1 MGLISRVSRR
11 TYSKTGELGE
21 EHLVYNST
29 QSAKARKRI
38 TSFSKSPTSP
48 SCYHFQTKSSQK
60 INYYSS
66 TNSPVRYKNQS
77 LRKHHSLSKIKLSYE
92 KTTTEERKSI
102 ESQQHTSSSP
112 QKYTKFPCQILLNKL
127 LRNANNNNMSAA
139 KVRVHNTST
148 SSIDAVVEP
157 FQHIKVDSSKLQITC
172 KETFLEDVKVL
183 KPIEGVIPPAAKD
196 VLPYSPK
203 QKIVVGVSGV
213 SCGGKTTVASGLNNW
228 LNKSEQNATLIM
240 QDDFYKPASELPI
253 NSITNFPEFDEP
265 ESVRMDL
272 IKDKILEWLDEPV
285 ELDQEDA
292 QILIVEGT
300 MIFTDP
306 EICNLCDLRYLVHV
320 DFEVA
325 KYRRSLR
332 NYKIPDPPEIV
343 ARNIWPKY
351 IKHREI
357 FRQLKNKYN
366 FMCKQINGTVP
377 VEQTIAGILLDV
389 KVNQHR

>member
-1 MGLISRVSRR
+1 MGLISRVSSR
-11 TYSKTGELGE
+11 TYSKTGELRGT
-21 EHLVYNST
+21 HFSACNST
-29 QSAKARKRI
+29 TNTFPLAA
-38 TSFSKSPTSP
+38 SKSKTS
-48 SCYHFQTKSSQK
+48 
-60 INYYSS
+60 N
-66 TNSPVRYKNQS
+66 NSPIRRYTSS
-77 LRKHHSLSKIKLSYE
+77 LRKHHSLSKLEIAVSSDQPVYISNSPAPSLPLLS
-92 KTTTEERKSI
+92 T
-102 ESQQHTSSSP
+102 
-112 QKYTKFPCQILLNKL
+112 QILLNL
-127 LRNANNNNMSAA
+127 IPNMSAA

-157 FQHIKVDSSKLQITC
+157 LKSIKLDKPLEVTC
-172 KETFLEDVKVL
+172 KETFLEDVKTL
-183 KPIEGVIPPAAKD
+183 KPVKGVSPPAAKE

-253 NSITNFPEFDEP
+253 NSITNFPEFDGP

-325 KYRRSLR
+325 KYRRALR

>member
-1 MGLISRVSRR
+1 
-11 TYSKTGELGE
+11 
-21 EHLVYNST
+21 
-29 QSAKARKRI
+29 
-38 TSFSKSPTSP
+38 
-48 SCYHFQTKSSQK
+48 
-60 INYYSS
+60 
-66 TNSPVRYKNQS
+66 
-77 LRKHHSLSKIKLSYE
+77 
-92 KTTTEERKSI
+92 
-102 ESQQHTSSSP
+102 
-112 QKYTKFPCQILLNKL
+112 
-127 LRNANNNNMSAA
+127 MSAA

-157 FQHIKVDSSKLQITC
+157 LKSITLDKPVEVTC
-172 KETFLEDVKVL
+172 KETFLEDVKIL
-183 KPIEGVIPPAAKD
+183 KPIEGVTPPAAKD
-196 VLPYSPK
+196 VLPHAPK

-253 NSITNFPEFDEP
+253 NTITNFPEFDEP

-272 IKDKILEWLDEPV
+272 IKEAILDWLEKPV
-285 ELDQEDA
+285 EVDEDA

-306 EICNLCDLRYLVHV
+306 EICSLCDLRYLVHV

-332 NYKIPDPPEIV
+332 NYKIPDPPAIM

-351 IKHREI
+351 IKHREV
-357 FRQLKNKYN
+357 FRLLKNKYD

-389 KVNQHR
+389 KVNKHR

>member
-1 MGLISRVSRR
+1 
-11 TYSKTGELGE
+11 
-21 EHLVYNST
+21 
-29 QSAKARKRI
+29 
-38 TSFSKSPTSP
+38 
-48 SCYHFQTKSSQK
+48 
-60 INYYSS
+60 
-66 TNSPVRYKNQS
+66 
-77 LRKHHSLSKIKLSYE
+77 
-92 KTTTEERKSI
+92 
-102 ESQQHTSSSP
+102 
-112 QKYTKFPCQILLNKL
+112 
-127 LRNANNNNMSAA
+127 MSAA

-148 SSIDAVVEP
+148 SSIENAVFEP
-157 FQHIKVDSSKLQITC
+157 LRNYEQIKIDSAKLQVTC
-172 KETFLEDVKVL
+172 EETFLEDVKIL
-183 KPIEGVIPPAAKD
+183 KPIDGVVPPAAKD
-196 VLPYSPK
+196 VLRYSPK

-240 QDDFYKPASELPI
+240 QDDYYKPAAELPI
-253 NSITNFPEFDEP
+253 NTFTNFLEFDEP

-272 IKDKILEWLDEPV
+272 IKQKIEEWLDEPV

-306 EICNLCDLRYLVHV
+306 SICDLCDLRYLVHV

-332 NYKIPDPPEIV
+332 NYPIPDPVGIM
-343 ARNIWPKY
+343 AQNIWPKY

-357 FRQLKNKYN
+357 FRQLKSKYN
-366 FMCKQINGTVP
+366 FMCKQIDGTVP

-389 KVNQHR
+389 KVNEHR

>member
-1 MGLISRVSRR
+1 VSGTFFGLTSTVLFCQSMFLKAEKRVFEQR
-11 TYSKTGELGE
+11 
-21 EHLVYNST
+21 YNLCT
-29 QSAKARKRI
+29 FIRL
-38 TSFSKSPTSP
+38 FPLTSP
-48 SCYHFQTKSSQK
+48 FC
-60 INYYSS
+60 N
-66 TNSPVRYKNQS
+66 P
-77 LRKHHSLSKIKLSYE
+77 
-92 KTTTEERKSI
+92 
-102 ESQQHTSSSP
+102 
-112 QKYTKFPCQILLNKL
+112 LLE
-127 LRNANNNNMSAA
+127 
-139 KVRVHNTST
+139 V
-148 SSIDAVVEP
+148 
-157 FQHIKVDSSKLQITC
+157 TC
-172 KETFLEDVKVL
+172 KEDFLADVKVL
-183 KPIEGVIPPAAKD
+183 KPIDGVVPPAAKD
-196 VLPYSPK
+196 VLRYSPK

-253 NSITNFPEFDEP
+253 NTFTNFLEFDEP

-272 IKDKILEWLDEPV
+272 IKQKIEEWLDEPV

-306 EICNLCDLRYLVHV
+306 EICDLCDLRYLVHV

-332 NYKIPDPPEIV
+332 NYPIPDPVGIM
-343 ARNIWPKY
+343 AQNIWPKY

-357 FRQLKNKYN
+357 FRQLKSKYN
-366 FMCKQINGTVP
+366 FMCKQIDGTVQ

-389 KVNQHR
+389 KVNEHR

>member
-1 MGLISRVSRR
+1 MGLISRVSSR

-21 EHLVYNST
+21 EHLVCNS
-29 QSAKARKRI
+29 QSAKARKHI

-48 SCYHFQTKSSQK
+48 SCYHFQK
-60 INYYSS
+60 YHSS

-92 KTTTEERKSI
+92 KPEEIRKNNSI
-102 ESQQHTSSSP
+102 ESQQQRKTSSSP
-112 QKYTKFPCQILLNKL
+112 QNFTKFPCQIYHKLLL
-127 LRNANNNNMSAA
+127 LRNNTNNNMSAA

-148 SSIDAVVEP
+148 SSIDAVIEP
-157 FQHIKVDSSKLQITC
+157 LQHFKVDTSKLQVTC

-306 EICNLCDLRYLVHV
+306 EICDLCDLRYLVHV
-320 DFEVA
+320 DFAVA
-325 KYRRSLR
+325 EYRRSLR

>member
-1 MGLISRVSRR
+1 
-11 TYSKTGELGE
+11 
-21 EHLVYNST
+21 
-29 QSAKARKRI
+29 
-38 TSFSKSPTSP
+38 
-48 SCYHFQTKSSQK
+48 
-60 INYYSS
+60 
-66 TNSPVRYKNQS
+66 
-77 LRKHHSLSKIKLSYE
+77 
-92 KTTTEERKSI
+92 
-102 ESQQHTSSSP
+102 
-112 QKYTKFPCQILLNKL
+112 
-127 LRNANNNNMSAA
+127 MSAA

-157 FQHIKVDSSKLQITC
+157 FYRKLEKIHIDSSKLQVTC
-172 KETFLEDVKVL
+172 NETFLEDVKVL
-183 KPIEGVIPPAAKD
+183 KPIDGVIPPAAKD

-306 EICNLCDLRYLVHV
+306 DICDLCDLRYLVHV

-357 FRQLKNKYN
+357 FRQLKNKYS

>member
-1 MGLISRVSRR
+1 MGLISRVSSR

-21 EHLVYNST
+21 EHLVCNS
-29 QSAKARKRI
+29 QSAKARKHI

-48 SCYHFQTKSSQK
+48 SCYHFQKSQK
-60 INYYSS
+60 SYHSS

-92 KTTTEERKSI
+92 KPEERRKN
-102 ESQQHTSSSP
+102 SSSP
-112 QKYTKFPCQILLNKL
+112 QNFTKFPCQIFHKLLL
-127 LRNANNNNMSAA
+127 LRNNTNNNMSAA

-148 SSIDAVVEP
+148 SSIDAVIEP
-157 FQHIKVDSSKLQITC
+157 LQHFKVDTSKLQVTC

>member
-1 MGLISRVSRR
+1 
-11 TYSKTGELGE
+11 
-21 EHLVYNST
+21 
-29 QSAKARKRI
+29 
-38 TSFSKSPTSP
+38 
-48 SCYHFQTKSSQK
+48 
-60 INYYSS
+60 
-66 TNSPVRYKNQS
+66 
-77 LRKHHSLSKIKLSYE
+77 
-92 KTTTEERKSI
+92 
-102 ESQQHTSSSP
+102 
-112 QKYTKFPCQILLNKL
+112 
-127 LRNANNNNMSAA
+127 MSAA
-139 KVRVHNTST
+139 KVRHHTTST
-148 SSIDAVVEP
+148 SSIDAVIEP
-157 FQHIKVDSSKLQITC
+157 LQKLERIQIDPSKLQITC
-172 KETFLEDVKVL
+172 QETFLEDVKIL
-183 KPIEGVIPPAAKD
+183 KPVVGITPPAAKD
-196 VLPYSPK
+196 VLPFSPK

-253 NSITNFPEFDEP
+253 NTITNFPEFDEP

-272 IKDKILEWLDEPV
+272 IKEKILDWLDEPV

-306 EICNLCDLRYLVHV
+306 EICDLCDLRYLVHV
-320 DFEVA
+320 DFAVA
-325 KYRRSLR
+325 EYRRSLR
-332 NYKIPDPPEIV
+332 NYKIPDPPQIM

-377 VEQTIAGILLDV
+377 IEQTIAGILLDV
-389 KVNQHR
+389 KVNKHR

>member
-1 MGLISRVSRR
+1 MGLISRVSSR

-21 EHLVYNST
+21 EHLVYSR
-29 QSAKARKRI
+29 QSAKARKHN
-38 TSFSKSPTSP
+38 TPSKSPTSP
-48 SCYHFQTKSSQK
+48 SCYFQPGK
-60 INYYSS
+60 YYSS
-66 TNSPVRYKNQS
+66 TNSPVRYNKTQS
-77 LRKHHSLSKIKLSYE
+77 LRKHHSLSKIKLNY
-92 KTTTEERKSI
+92 EERKNSNL
-102 ESQQHTSSSP
+102 ESQATTKTSSLPVYYFS
-112 QKYTKFPCQILLNKL
+112 TTFPCQILLNQL
-127 LRNANNNNMSAA
+127 PNTSTAISMSTA

-157 FQHIKVDSSKLQITC
+157 FYRKLEKIEVDSSKLQVTC
-172 KETFLEDVKVL
+172 TETFLEDVKVL
-183 KPIEGVIPPAAKD
+183 KPIDGVIPPAAKD

-272 IKDKILEWLDEPV
+272 IKEAILDWLDEPV
-285 ELDQEDA
+285 EVDEDA

-306 EICNLCDLRYLVHV
+306 EICSLCDLRYLVHV
-320 DFEVA
+320 SFDVA
-325 KYRRSLR
+325 RYRRSLR
-332 NYKIPDPPEIV
+332 NYPIPDPPAVVEK
-343 ARNIWPKY
+343 NIWPKY
-351 IKHREI
+351 IKHRAV
-357 FRQLKNKYN
+357 FVDLAKKNG
-366 FMCKQINGTVP
+366 FISKQIDGTIP
-377 VEQTIAGILLDV
+377 VEYTVAGIIQDV
-389 KVNQHR
+389 KVNKHR